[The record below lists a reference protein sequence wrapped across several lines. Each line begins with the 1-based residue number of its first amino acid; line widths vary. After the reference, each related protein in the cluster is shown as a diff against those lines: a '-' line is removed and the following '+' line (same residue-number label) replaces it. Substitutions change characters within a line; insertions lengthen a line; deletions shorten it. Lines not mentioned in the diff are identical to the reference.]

1 MKTPVYGRLSVY
13 LALNFLLSLLFSTF
27 YLFFAGSN
35 PLGLFF
41 AGSAL
46 ISNTFMFYAALSLFG
61 LAVFWLKPARF
72 VFTGLITVFQLALV
86 TDAAIYKIFKM
97 HINPMVLN
105 LILTP
110 GGLNSLDQGF
120 WMKALFFA
128 ILLGL
133 IALEAWFYRLSGK
146 AARKDLAGPGF
157 IKKRL
162 ASVLGVLL
170 FFLLLDKLLFAW
182 GSAYDIVNITRNAK
196 LFPLY
201 QPFTARTFIQ
211 KHFHT
216 RLDKPVS
223 FKLDVKSSRLDYPK
237 KPLEFAPADKP
248 NIVYIVIDSFRGDM
262 MNPEV
267 TPELWAF
274 SKKAVVFKNHYSG
287 GNCTRFGIFSL
298 IYGLYGSYWFQFVAE
313 RKPPVMIQALEEL
326 GYDFRL
332 YAGVKLSFPEFDR
345 TCFVDIPHS
354 KVYDEPAAEGKS
366 DKDAEI
372 TGKFIEFARNRDKK
386 KPYFAFIFYDA
397 SHGTYEYPPEYERFK
412 PAASSFSYLTVEKK
426 KVLPIFNKYKNSIY
440 YDSSLAMKIINALSA
455 GGGLKNTAVIVTGD
469 HGEPFFE
476 HGLYGHNHGY
486 PPEEIKV
493 PLVFYWPGLKPRSYE
508 DFSSHFD
515 VAPGVLKLLGAK
527 NPPSDYSS
535 GTDLF
540 KPEARDFL
548 AAFSW
553 DTAAIVKKTGTL
565 TMALEAYRLGGVK
578 VFDADYREVAG
589 KKAEAAFTGDLLSF
603 QKEAVRF
610 YK

>member
-1 MKTPVYGRLSVY
+1 MTPPIYSRLRIY
-13 LALNFLLSLLFSTF
+13 LALNFLVSLLISSF
-27 YLFFAGSN
+27 YLLFAGSH
-35 PLGLFF
+35 PLELLFT
-41 AGSAL
+41 GSAL
-46 ISNTFMFYAALSLFG
+46 ISNTFMFYIALALIA
-61 LAVFWLKPARF
+61 LPLFWLTPARLLF
-72 VFTGLITVFQLALV
+72 AGLITVFQLALV

-97 HINPMVLN
+97 HLNPMVMN

-120 WMKALFFA
+120 WVKALFFA

-146 AARKDLAGPGF
+146 LAKEDLAGPGV
-157 IKKRL
+157 IKKRS
-162 ASVLGVLL
+162 AYILGVLV

-182 GSAYDIVNITRNAK
+182 GSAYDIVYITKNAR

-211 KHFHT
+211 KYFHT
-216 RLDKPVS
+216 RLDKPVNI
-223 FKLDVKSSRLDYPK
+223 KLDVKSSRLDYPK
-237 KPLEFAPADKP
+237 KQLEFGPADKP

-313 RKPPVMIQALEEL
+313 RKPPVMMQALAEL

-332 YAGVKLSFPEFDR
+332 YAGTKLSFPEFDR

-354 KVYDEPAAEGKS
+354 KVYDEPLAAGKA

-372 TGKFIEFARNRDKK
+372 TGKFIEFVKNRDRK

-397 SHGTYEYPPEYERFK
+397 SHGTYEYAPEYERFK
-412 PAASSFSYLTVEKK
+412 PSVPSFSYLTLNKK
-426 KVLPIFNKYKNSIY
+426 KVLPVFNKYKNSIY
-440 YDSSLAMKIINALSA
+440 YDSNLAMRIINSLSA
-455 GGGLKNTAVIVTGD
+455 GGELKNTAVIVTGD

-476 HGLYGHNHGY
+476 RGSYGHNQGY

-493 PLVFYWPGLKPRSYE
+493 PLVLYWPGFKPRVY
-508 DFSSHFD
+508 DNFTSHFD
-515 VAPGVLKLLGAK
+515 VAPGVLRLLGAK

-540 KPEARDFL
+540 KPEPRDFL
-548 AAFSW
+548 GAFSW

-578 VFDADYREVAG
+578 VYDADYREVID
-589 KKAEAAFTGDLLSF
+589 KKAPAAFTGDLLSF
-603 QKEAVRF
+603 QKEAVR
-610 YK
+610 